1 MPQAGVASRFA
12 LFRDADFVRLWVVG
26 GLGEGVRWMQILAM
40 SVYAYDV
47 TGSVLAVTAVN
58 FLRSIPLLLFG
69 AVMGALADR
78 MDGRRLLVW
87 SVIIPGTATLTISLL
102 ALLGVV
108 EVWHIGIAAFANG
121 LAFTAEMPVRRSM
134 LAEVAGQDRLA
145 AAMGFDGITRQAMRA
160 LGPALGGF
168 FLQVVGLHGAY
179 LVATLGYVLSL
190 PLIWRVTPRPPR
202 AATTDTRQPGL
213 IATTLDGLRYV
224 RREPAMIGFLV
235 VCLTAQVLLFPY
247 ASLLAVMGREV
258 FQITPFEVGLLAATE
273 GSGALT
279 GALLAAVIAAP
290 RNYRFMYIGGSMLF
304 AAGIVGYVQA
314 PGFAL
319 AAALLFATGMGI
331 GFFSTMQA
339 TLPQYAAVPE
349 MRSRIMGLISMAI
362 GISPFGLLHVG
373 LLADHFGPRLASTVI
388 GVEALVILGL
398 VALRWRGRLA

>member
-1 MPQAGVASRFA
+1 MSQAGVSGRFA
-12 LFRDADFVRLWVVG
+12 LFRETDFVRLWVVG
-26 GLGEGVRWMQILAM
+26 GIGEGVRWMQILAM

-78 MDGRRLLVW
+78 MDGRRLLVL
-87 SVIIPGTATLTISLL
+87 SVIIPGSATLAIGVLG
-102 ALLGVV
+102 LLGVV
-108 EVWHIGIAAFANG
+108 EVWHIGVAAFANG

-134 LAEVAGQDRLA
+134 LAEVAGQERLA

-160 LGPALGGF
+160 VGPALGGF

-179 LVATLGYVLSL
+179 LVAMFGYVLCL
-190 PLIWRVTPRPPR
+190 PLILRVAPRPLR
-202 AATTDTRQPGL
+202 AAPDTRQAGL

-258 FQITPFEVGLLAATE
+258 FNISPFEVGLLAATE
-273 GSGALT
+273 GSGALV
-279 GALLAAVIAAP
+279 GALLAAMIAAP

-304 AAGIVGYVQA
+304 AAGIVAYVQA

-319 AAALLFATGMGI
+319 AAVFLFATGMGV

-349 MRSRIMGLISMAI
+349 MRSRIMGLISMGI

-373 LLADHFGPRLASTVI
+373 LLAEYFGPRVASSVI
-388 GVEALVILGL
+388 GLEALFILTI
-398 VALRWRGRLA
+398 VALRWRGKLT

>member
-1 MPQAGVASRFA
+1 MSQAGLASRFA

-26 GLGEGVRWMQILAM
+26 GIGEGVRWMQILAM

-87 SVIIPGTATLTISLL
+87 SVIIPGSATLAIGALS
-102 ALLGVV
+102 LLGVV
-108 EVWHIGIAAFANG
+108 EVWHIGLAAFANG

-145 AAMGFDGITRQAMRA
+145 PAMGFDGITRQAMRA
-160 LGPALGGF
+160 LGPALGGL
-168 FLQVVGLHGAY
+168 FLQTVGLHGAY

-190 PLIWRVTPRPPR
+190 PLILRLTPRPLR
-202 AATTDTRQPGL
+202 AAAGDAKQPGL
-213 IATTLDGLRYV
+213 LATTLDGLRYV
-224 RREPAMIGFLV
+224 RRAPPMIGFLV
-235 VCLTAQVLLFPY
+235 VCLTAQILLFPY

-258 FQITPFEVGLLAATE
+258 FHITPFEVGLLAATE
-273 GSGALT
+273 GTGALA
-279 GALLAAVIAAP
+279 GALLAAMIATP
-290 RNYRFMYIGGSMLF
+290 RNYRVLYIGGSMLF
-304 AAGIVGYVQA
+304 AAGIAAYVQA
-314 PGFAL
+314 PAFAL
-319 AAALLFATGMGI
+319 AAVFLFATGIGI

-388 GVEALVILGL
+388 GLEALAILAV
-398 VALRWRGRLA
+398 VAIRWRGRLT